1 MATIAP
7 SGAGDQPAVDNFQGA
22 TILNGG
28 NLQPDSFITNNIPL
42 SELADDQG
50 QPFGSKVIA
59 SVDGGEYS
67 DRVGIS
73 GASPEGVVDGETE
86 LGYQADNQE
95 WVMNGGNVTETLA
108 GKPYDGLAG
117 GAAGPDATRHSPY
130 LLESTRSYGD
140 VDIDVYAMPS
150 SGFNAWVARSGDGEL
165 IRFIDPTVASG
176 TTPSEDSSS
185 KMPGTITYM
194 VGGAVPT
201 NDKYKRT
208 DIAEQ
213 GSGNIPVPPPSND
226 SVPVEVPV
234 GMPIPVPA
242 EFDIR
247 RNGDEYFLEN
257 YDCRAHANVPILYP
271 DLYVNEQTGDDANDG
286 LTELTP
292 LKTLSA
298 AQAIGNGA
306 GASRIFLA
314 RGSTWQKNQRTTNI
328 GFDCEVIAYGDP
340 QLEMP
345 RITAMVNN
353 QMGAFT
359 SASNHYEGQ
368 AGEFISVVRDLTFD
382 DGAGGYLGMI
392 KASSIAEVDSTPN
405 SWYLDWAG
413 NDGPAQ
419 RLYIRLWDDRDPEG
433 DPNLELHDS
442 IALRSDGTN
451 ITVYYKNIWVDRKL
465 DARGTG
471 PGLRV
476 FMDDCRSSYQS
487 WGCEIFV
494 VNGGKIWAYGGDGN
508 NIDDRSGVS
517 TNCYEIGV
525 DATNFSSGDTSS
537 QASTTHNTS
546 NAVRIGGEY
555 YETAG
560 QNIGDVNV
568 GGATWMMGC
577 TFRDSVTG
585 VSVFTDVPM
594 WIERCTF
601 GNDTPTSLQIT
612 GTATVYYLD
621 NNGLVDPDNIDNN
634 GVYTPYL

>member
-28 NLQPDSFITNNIPL
+28 DLQPDSFITNNIPL
-42 SELADDQG
+42 SENADDQG

-73 GASPEGVVDGETE
+73 GASPEAVVPGETE
-86 LGYQADNQE
+86 LGYQSNNEE
-95 WVMNGGNVTETLA
+95 WVMNGGNVTKTLA

-117 GAAGPDATRHSPY
+117 GAAGPDATRKSPY

-140 VDIDVYAMPS
+140 VDIDVYHHPD
-150 SGFNAWVARSGDGEL
+150 SGFNGWVARSGDGEL

-176 TTPSEDSSS
+176 ATPSEDSSS

-194 VGGAVPT
+194 VGGAFPT

-213 GSGNIPVPPPSND
+213 GSGNIPVPPPSNN
-226 SVPVEVPV
+226 SVPVEIPV
-234 GMPIPVPA
+234 GMPIPIPA

-247 RNGDEYFLEN
+247 RNGDDYFLEN
-257 YDCRAHANVPILYP
+257 YDCRAHANVTITFA
-271 DLYVNEQTGDDANDG
+271 DIYVDSVNGDDNNDG
-286 LTELTP
+286 RTPATP
-292 LKTLSA
+292 LRTIIE
-298 AQAIGNGA
+298 AQRNDF
-306 GASRIFLA
+306 SRMYLA
-314 RGSTWQKNQRTTNI
+314 YGSNWQKNERSINLNVE
-328 GFDCEVIAYGDP
+328 CEVIAYGDDS
-340 QLEMP
+340 LEFP

-353 QMGAFT
+353 QMGVFT
-359 SASNHYEGQ
+359 AAGNHYEAQ
-368 AGEFISVVRDLTFD
+368 AGDFIGLVRDFTFD
-382 DGAGGYLGMI
+382 DGVGGFAGMTQV
-392 KASSIAEVDSTPN
+392 STIAEVDSTPN
-405 SWYLDWAG
+405 TWYLDWAG

-433 DPNLELHDS
+433 DPNIEYHDNKAFRNDAS
-442 IALRSDGTN
+442 N
-451 ITVYYKNIWVDRKL
+451 ITVYYKNIWIDRGL

-471 PGLRV
+471 AGGLRV
-476 FMDDCRSSYQS
+476 FMDDCRSAYISH
-487 WGCEIFV
+487 GCEIFV
-494 VNGGKIWAYGGDGN
+494 VNGGKIWSYGGDGN
-508 NIDDRSGVS
+508 NIDDRNGLP
-517 TNCYEIGV
+517 TTCYEIGV
-525 DATNFSSGDTSS
+525 NATNFGRGNTSS

-546 NAVRIGGEY
+546 SAVRIGGLY
-555 YETAG
+555 YDTAG
-560 QNIGDVNV
+560 QNIADVNV

-577 TFRDSVTG
+577 TFSDSTTG

-601 GNDTPTSLQIT
+601 ENDTPNSLQIT